1 MKADKIKQNVVL
13 VVKYCEHEKI
23 QNPKSMDFGHHKDA
37 LLVSLRPVHPSRPA
51 TIFPSSFLLPAKKY
65 IFILQRFS
73 SLNPLPFFFS
83 TAKNKFP
90 FSVFNLLHKK
100 TKLHFLKISPS
111 PSPFFK
117 FIEVNRIHI
126 VYLL

>member
-1 MKADKIKQNVVL
+1 MKADKIQQNMVL

-51 TIFPSSFLLPAKKY
+51 TIFPSSFLLSAKKY
-65 IFILQRFS
+65 FFLLQRFF

-83 TAKNKFP
+83 TAKNIFP
-90 FSVFNLLHKK
+90 LSKYFPTTPKK
-100 TKLHFLKISPS
+100 IPS
-111 PSPFFK
+111 PSFF
-117 FIEVNRIHI
+117 F
-126 VYLL
+126 LLFLRFFLLLYKKYFFLF

>member
-51 TIFPSSFLLPAKKY
+51 TIFPSSFLLSAKKY
-65 IFILQRFS
+65 FS
-73 SLNPLPFFFS
+73 FS
-83 TAKNKFP
+83 KDFTP
-90 FSVFNLLHKK
+90 
-100 TKLHFLKISPS
+100 
-111 PSPFFK
+111 
-117 FIEVNRIHI
+117 
-126 VYLL
+126 